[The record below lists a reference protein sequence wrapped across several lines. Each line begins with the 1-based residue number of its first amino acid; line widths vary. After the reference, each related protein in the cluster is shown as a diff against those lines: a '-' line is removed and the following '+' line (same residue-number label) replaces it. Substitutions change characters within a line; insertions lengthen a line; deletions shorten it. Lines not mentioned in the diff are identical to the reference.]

1 MSLVRPNAVITLAGQ
16 SYTAAEAALMRMR
29 VALSVRGAHDG
40 VALTVWPSSK
50 LARAD
55 IGAKISVALG
65 PSGSEV
71 DVWSGEVNA
80 VAASPDALSITG
92 LASTAALSR
101 TRISQTYMDQ
111 SVADIVRALAA
122 GVDLDQVESDLMA
135 AQAAPDAP
143 AVAAYGAASEAG
155 ADQWHWILSSPAPQ
169 GNGPFLR
176 LVPAVRT
183 REGADAMARALA
195 SRAARAATCGRL
207 GLVGRADVRPGD
219 LVDIAGL
226 PGNSPGTLRVLE
238 VDHLLDPGQGF
249 MTALTVQGASA

>member
-1 MSLVRPNAVITLAGQ
+1 LRFVPVRTGSANLTLRHGAEVIAWRL
-16 SYTAAEAALMRMR
+16 
-29 VALSVRGAHDG
+29 
-40 VALTVWPSSK
+40 
-50 LARAD
+50 
-55 IGAKISVALG
+55 
-65 PSGSEV
+65 
-71 DVWSGEVNA
+71 
-80 VAASPDALSITG
+80 
-92 LASTAALSR
+92 
-101 TRISQTYMDQ
+101 
-111 SVADIVRALAA
+111 
-122 GVDLDQVESDLMA
+122 A

-169 GNGPFLR
+169 ESGPFLR

-238 VDHLLDPGQGF
+238 VDHLLDSGQGF